1 MIDIEIAGEP
11 VRLLSQRAMYLVR
24 ANTLV
29 VADLHWGKE
38 ETFRAAAIAIPDGP
52 VRDDLTRLSKAL
64 DITGAARL
72 LVLGDMWHARAGKS
86 AALLGALSAWRE
98 EHAELAIDLVRGN
111 HDRHAGDPPSV
122 LRIRCVSEPLVELP
136 FAFRH
141 FPDPH
146 ADGYVL
152 AGHLHPSVV
161 LHGTRKE
168 RLRLSCF
175 WVGPDVA
182 VLPAF
187 GSFTGTA
194 IVRPREVDRVFV
206 IADGHVL
213 HVGEN

>member
-122 LRIRCVSEPLVELP
+122 LRIRCVSEPLVEDAEMP
-136 FAFRH
+136 V
-141 FPDPH
+141 PP
-146 ADGYVL
+146 
-152 AGHLHPSVV
+152 
-161 LHGTRKE
+161 
-168 RLRLSCF
+168 
-175 WVGPDVA
+175 VA
-182 VLPAF
+182 
-187 GSFTGTA
+187 S
-194 IVRPREVDRVFV
+194 
-206 IADGHVL
+206 IAPV
-213 HVGEN
+213 